1 MTAGRIDL
9 AADLRA
15 VDTLAGP
22 DYSSVL
28 EVTVGG
34 ADTRGRRSGASV
46 TVNAP
51 EASLRIEVAVVSGP
65 DGGGRLTSLSPSAPS
80 DRSGAARCSSG
91 ESLNT
96 PT

>member
-15 VDTLAGP
+15 VDTLAGL

-28 EVTVGG
+28 EVTVE
-34 ADTRGRRSGASV
+34 AQTRGRRSGASV

-96 PT
+96 